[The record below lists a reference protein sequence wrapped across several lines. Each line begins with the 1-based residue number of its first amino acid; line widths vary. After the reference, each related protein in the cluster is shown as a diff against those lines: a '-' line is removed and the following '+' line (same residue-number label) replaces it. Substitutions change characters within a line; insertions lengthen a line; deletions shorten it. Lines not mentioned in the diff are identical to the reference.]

1 MACKFLQAPARSG
14 VSGQQRPRPGGLVA
28 WVTIAAVQ
36 PSIPTA
42 LVIVGPGRFTRSRP
56 AALRVASSAWRS
68 FRQTA
73 GRRGLVV
80 LLRV

>member
-42 LVIVGPGRFTRSRP
+42 LVIVGPEDSHDRD
-56 AALRVASSAWRS
+56 LRLCR
-68 FRQTA
+68 
-73 GRRGLVV
+73 
-80 LLRV
+80 